1 MHRATLP
8 DRLRIL
14 QLAALTAI
22 LALHLL
28 SRLCTLL
35 TTPLE
40 RMHFYPESYRV
51 SLSLLA
57 GYGFND
63 LVPAGGLAGARPHSA
78 AHGKGAQAVMEFV
91 TGRGR
96 DYVSEEEFRGFL
108 AGGVRA
114 APTEWE
120 RTRVLDI
127 HVAAGL
133 WKLFGIGWPTLLAF
147 YALVS
152 TGACLLVCLITQ
164 RVAGS
169 TWAGLLGAL
178 FFAASPLERVAAAYS
193 IRDTCPLWF
202 ACLGVFL
209 LLRFAEPCQSRV
221 RSWLGWLTIG
231 AGNAVGLGWRTDAL
245 LLFPFAVAGL
255 AALLAARRTP
265 PRQVALAVMACLAGL
280 AATKLAIDGLGPA
293 TGGQGGGVGFHVAS
307 YGEEARSNL
316 LHTENTFQMIKDDAT
331 TLYLVNYFRL
341 LRDGDREPIRSF
353 YSPQYLAAVRALYLE
368 MLRYDAYAWW
378 RRFPAFLTSVARID
392 QPVEAGPPIWM
403 VPERRNQPL
412 APCAARQQAS
422 YERVLGWPVGWIP
435 LLFAMGIALGALHRG
450 YRAATLLLAAYFVYY
465 AAALLMVLPESKHW
479 PPLLL
484 PLHVL
489 AACGVWLTITI
500 PWARLRH
507 DATGAGRTLRRALVA
522 AAAVAL
528 VWACLG
534 LLAHAVSRT
543 QRSRLTASIMKLAA
557 TAEVLPQDPA
567 NRRFYAV
574 AIPPEPEAAPAG
586 YLFEV
591 RGARQPLTLY
601 CAHVREGAR
610 IGRDSYYYY
619 TRHRLAANRNSFFF
633 VNPVSGPVVGDPRPY
648 TLYVR
653 LRGSEI
659 LSVRRVDLSGWRIG
673 LPVSIAFADGDDQPG
688 PTLIDDRVE
697 VTERLR
703 SLAELEAVVG
713 YFPSGLTTSPTYR
726 TVPEAPEGAR

>member
-1 MHRATLP
+1 
-8 DRLRIL
+8 
-14 QLAALTAI
+14 
-22 LALHLL
+22 
-28 SRLCTLL
+28 
-35 TTPLE
+35 
-40 RMHFYPESYRV
+40 MHFYPESYRV

-57 GYGFND
+57 GNGFND
-63 LVPAGGLAGARPHSA
+63 LVPAGRLAAAAPSAA
-78 AHGKGAQAVMEFV
+78 AHGEGAQAVMEFAA
-91 TGRGR
+91 GRGR
-96 DYVSEEEFRGFL
+96 DYLSEQEFRRFL

-114 APTEWE
+114 APTDWE
-120 RTRVLDI
+120 RTRVLDLY
-127 HVAAGL
+127 VAAGL

-152 TGACLLVCLITQ
+152 TAACLLVCLITQ

-169 TWAGLLGAL
+169 AWAGLLGAL
-178 FFAASPLERVAAAYS
+178 FFATSPLERVAAAYS

-209 LLRFAEPCQSRV
+209 LLRFAEPRPSRI
-221 RSWLGWLTIG
+221 RTWLGWLAIG

-255 AALLAARRTP
+255 VALLAARRTQ
-265 PRQVALAVMACLAGL
+265 PRQVLLAVLACLAGL
-280 AATKLAIDGLGPA
+280 AAMKVVIGWLGPA
-293 TGGQGGGVGFHVAS
+293 AEGQGGGVGFHVAW

-316 LHTENTFQMIKDDAT
+316 LHAENTFQAVKEDST
-331 TLYLVNYFRL
+331 TLYQVNYFRL
-341 LRDGDREPIRSF
+341 LRDGDREPVRSF
-353 YSPQYLAAVRALYLE
+353 YSPRYLAAVRRLYLE

-378 RRFPAFLTSVARID
+378 RRFPVFLSSVARVD
-392 QPVEAGPPIWM
+392 QPVEAGPPIWV
-403 VPERRNQPL
+403 VPKRPAQPT
-412 APCAARQQAS
+412 APCARWLQAS
-422 YERVLGWPVGWIP
+422 QEGLLRWRGGWMPQ
-435 LLFAMGIALGALHRG
+435 LFAVGIALGVLRRGHRVAAL
-450 YRAATLLLAAYFVYY
+450 LIAAYFVYY

-489 AACGVWLTITI
+489 AACGVRFAVTI

-507 DATGAGRTLRRALVA
+507 GCDAAGLRLRGALLTAVILALA
-522 AAAVAL
+522 
-528 VWACLG
+528 WACLG
-534 LLAHAVSRT
+534 LLAGAASRT
-543 QRSRLTASIMKLAA
+543 QRSRLTASIIKLAA

-574 AIPPEPEAAPAG
+574 AIPPEPETPPAG

-601 CAHVREGAR
+601 CAHVREGAA
-610 IGRDSYYYY
+610 IGHDSSYYY
-619 TRHRLAANRNSFFF
+619 TRHRLAPNRNSFFF
-633 VNPVSGPVVGDPRPY
+633 VNPVSSPAVGDPRPY

-673 LPVSIAFADGDDQPG
+673 LPVSLAFTDGDGQPG
-688 PTLIDDRVE
+688 PTLMDDRVE